1 MSRARIIV
9 GVGACLVFLFSFGVI
24 VGGWLV
30 SINNN
35 CVSYEQRVQ
44 KQYAQNKNVYDN
56 YFKKVKE
63 VSQVPDMY
71 INGLKEVFSIAMKGR
86 YGEEGAKAVFQW
98 IQEHNPQV
106 DSSIYKKIQDIIEAG
121 RNEFTASQRTLLDI
135 KREYETYIGRFPA
148 SAAARWLRY
157 PKIDLNKYDIV
168 TSDKTEREFEQKK
181 SEPLKLQ

>member
-1 MSRARIIV
+1 MSRERIIV
-9 GVGACLVFLFSFGVI
+9 SVGAFWIFLFLLSAI
-24 VGGWLV
+24 AGGWLV
-30 SINNN
+30 SINNS

-63 VSQVPDMY
+63 ASQVPDMY
-71 INGLKEVFSIAMKGR
+71 IDGLKEVFSIAMKGR
-86 YGEEGAKAVFQW
+86 YGEEGVKAVFQW

-106 DSSIYKKIQDIIEAG
+106 DSNIYKKIQDIIEAG
-121 RNEFTASQRTLLDI
+121 RNEFAASQRTLLDI

-148 SAAARWLRY
+148 SVAARWLRY
-157 PKIDLNKYDIV
+157 PRIDLTKYDIV